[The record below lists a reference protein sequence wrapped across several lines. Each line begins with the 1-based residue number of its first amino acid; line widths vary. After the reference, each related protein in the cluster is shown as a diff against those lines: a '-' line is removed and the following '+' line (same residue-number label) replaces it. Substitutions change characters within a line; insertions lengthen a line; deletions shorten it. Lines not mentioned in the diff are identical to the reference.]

1 LWALYHGAVIAGEI
15 GYKHEADLLGKWRQ
29 PQALQQLLSITI
41 SRAYN
46 TQSATSVTNV
56 SAMEKDCSKRWPSFN
71 RTETTLASM
80 TYAHKEFTLTQ

>member
-41 SRAYN
+41 VKMYDVNES
-46 TQSATSVTNV
+46 SARDLGVV
-56 SAMEKDCSKRWPSFN
+56 
-71 RTETTLASM
+71 
-80 TYAHKEFTLTQ
+80 Q